1 MEKYLS
7 QERIFLYCIQ
17 YTVYLILIMIT
28 ENLTNK
34 FVAVL
39 NEKIPVGSLMNAL
52 AHMTAGLVGAYPNV
66 ADMRFD
72 SYFDKDGGDHK
83 SISDHPFI
91 ILKAENSNQIRTL
104 RQQLL
109 NHNSNLPFIT
119 STHVRENDEYIHFV
133 DFTDTM
139 TVGTYVEQKERT
151 KQTSEADLQ
160 YYGICMFG
168 DKITLSQLT
177 KKFSLWR

>member
-1 MEKYLS
+1 M
-7 QERIFLYCIQ
+7 
-17 YTVYLILIMIT
+17 TD
-28 ENLTNK
+28 NLTHK

-39 NEKIPVGSLMNAL
+39 NEKIPVGNLTNAL
-52 AHMTAGLVGAYPNV
+52 AHMTAGLVGAYSNV
-66 ADMRFD
+66 AEMRFD

-104 RQQLL
+104 RQELIA
-109 NHNSNLPFIT
+109 NN
-119 STHVRENDEYIHFV
+119 IHFV

-139 TVGTYVEQKERT
+139 TVGTYAEQKERT
-151 KQTSEADLQ
+151 KITPEAELQ